1 MAHLGHADIHDMFS
15 AYGNPRDLRQ
25 HPWVT
30 PQRPNLCE
38 NARVVE
44 DTDTRVLLKARWA
57 TSAAFFSQ
65 GLVLI
70 SLTTRLPGIQE
81 RWDIG
86 ETALSIV
93 LLGMILMAGVGSVLT
108 ETLARRTESAV
119 TIRVG
124 LVIVALG
131 VAGSNLLGNT
141 ALSMAAMVIYGFGLG
156 IVDAAGNMQAVALE
170 HRYGRSIMPSFY
182 SAWSLG
188 GLMAAVF
195 TLFTAHLSLHIIL
208 VVLLVPLA
216 TATLPFLKRIGDPL
230 ERSRHVDIPWR
241 PIVLVGLAMV
251 IFYSIDTAAFT
262 WGPLYL
268 EHVFSTPDSLV
279 ALAALVYLAACIASR
294 AAGDKLVDTFGVVP
308 VLRVGSLIGCAALV
322 VIVVAPNWQ
331 IAVLGFTAL
340 GLGVAFVAP
349 LSFSAA
355 ARIAG
360 DSADLTSDER
370 MARVDAVIG
379 RFNQFNYLGA
389 LIGSV
394 MTGLVGAGNLR
405 LGFVVPTVAILAL
418 LPLAR
423 FFAWQ
428 PPQAK

>member
-1 MAHLGHADIHDMFS
+1 MSLHLPTVFV
-15 AYGNPRDLRQ
+15 
-25 HPWVT
+25 HPDRV
-30 PQRPNLCE
+30 NLCD

-65 GLVLI
+65 GLVLV
-70 SLTTRLPGIQE
+70 SLTTRLPGIQA
-81 RWDIG
+81 RWGIG
-86 ETALSIV
+86 ETMLSLV
-93 LLGMILMAGVGSVLT
+93 LLGMILMAGIGSVLT
-108 ETLARRTESAV
+108 EALARRTESAI
-119 TIRVG
+119 TIRLG
-124 LVIVALG
+124 LLIVTAG
-131 VAGSNLLGNT
+131 VAGSNLLDNT

-182 SAWSLG
+182 SAWSVG
-188 GLMAAVF
+188 GLAAAIF
-195 TLFTAHLSLHIIL
+195 TLSTAHLSMHIVL
-208 VVLLVPLA
+208 VALLAPLI
-216 TATLPFLKRIGDPL
+216 TATLPFLRRIGDPL
-230 ERSRHVDIPWR
+230 ASSRNVDIPWR
-241 PIVLVGLAMV
+241 PIVLVGMAMV
-251 IFYSIDTAAFT
+251 VFYAIDTAAFT

-279 ALAALVYLAACIASR
+279 ALAALVYLAACITSR
-294 AAGDKLVDTFGVVP
+294 AAGDKLVDRFGVIP
-308 VLRVGSLIGCAALV
+308 VLRVGALIGCAALV
-322 VIVVAPNWQ
+322 VIVAAPNWP

-360 DSADLTSDER
+360 DSSGLTDDER

-423 FFAWQ
+423 FFVWQ
-428 PPQAK
+428 PPQAN

>member
-1 MAHLGHADIHDMFS
+1 MAPDYATPEADGEHLNVKRWGHC
-15 AYGNPRDLRQ
+15 
-25 HPWVT
+25 
-30 PQRPNLCE
+30 LCD
-38 NARVVE
+38 NARVAK
-44 DTDTRVLLKARWA
+44 DTENQVLTRGRLA

-70 SLTTRLPGIQE
+70 SLTTRLPEIQQRWGISE
-81 RWDIG
+81 SV
-86 ETALSIV
+86 LSLV

-108 ETLARRTESAV
+108 EALARRTESAV

-124 LVIVALG
+124 LLIVVLG
-131 VAGSNLLGNT
+131 VAGANLLGNS
-141 ALSMAAMVIYGFGLG
+141 AMSMGSMVIYGFGLG
-156 IVDAAGNMQAVALE
+156 IVDAAANMQAVALE

-188 GLMAAVF
+188 GLTAAVF
-195 TLFTAHLSLHIIL
+195 ALATANLSIHVVLA
-208 VVLLVPLA
+208 VLLVPVV
-216 TATLPFLKRIGDPL
+216 TAALPFLRRIGDPL
-230 ERSRHVDIPWR
+230 ESSRHVDIPWR
-241 PIVLVGLAMV
+241 PIVMVGIAMV
-251 IFYSIDTAAFT
+251 VFYAIDTAAFT

-268 EHVFSTPDSLV
+268 EHVFSAPASLV
-279 ALAALVYLAACIASR
+279 ALAALAYLAACIASR
-294 AAGDKLVDTFGVVP
+294 AAGDKLVDRFGAVS
-308 VLRVGSLIGCAALV
+308 VLRVGALIGCAALV
-322 VIVVAPNWQ
+322 VIVIAPTWP
-331 IAVLGFTAL
+331 IAVLGFTLL

-360 DSADLTSDER
+360 NSSNLSSDER

-379 RFNQFNYLGA
+379 RFNQFNYVGA
-389 LIGSV
+389 LVGSV

-405 LGFVVPTVAILAL
+405 IGFVVPTVAILAL

-428 PPQAK
+428 PPTGDQ